1 MTEVTAGPAL
11 GPGVAGES
19 ALRVCKRPGCGNP
32 VPWSGRGRIRLFCGD
47 ACSRRFHAGWWLL
60 AGLRCHRSRPVTRWR
75 AGGADR
81 AGGFADHAGTR
92 AGRGAGP

>member
-32 VPWSGRGRIRLFCGD
+32 VPWSGRGRIRVFCGD
-47 ACSRRFHAGWWLL
+47 ACSRRFHNAGRRLP
-60 AGLRCHRSRPVTRWR
+60 AGLRCHRSRLVTRLARWR
-75 AGGADR
+75 R
-81 AGGFADHAGTR
+81 
-92 AGRGAGP
+92 

>member
-47 ACSRRFHAGWWLL
+47 FSPWKRLQR
-60 AGLRCHRSRPVTRWR
+60 T
-75 AGGADR
+75 
-81 AGGFADHAGTR
+81 
-92 AGRGAGP
+92 